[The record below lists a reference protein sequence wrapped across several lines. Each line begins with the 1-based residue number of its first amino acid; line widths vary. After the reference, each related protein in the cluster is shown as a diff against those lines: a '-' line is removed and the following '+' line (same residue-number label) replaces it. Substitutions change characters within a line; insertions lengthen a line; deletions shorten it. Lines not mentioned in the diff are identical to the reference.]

1 MQESRI
7 IRHLL
12 RLYGFFVF
20 AVIFGSLGTEARAE
34 DTVHIIREAAGDLE
48 QLEAI
53 EISDEEISEWE
64 IAESVQDTSNRASAA
79 ANQFLN
85 YCSNYGYQDMAKRSN
100 GAGRQYVYQQLK
112 AISRNFTVNGQDAGL
127 ETYSGNAYYIAGVVD
142 LSNYNLTNTEK
153 AEIYFTF
160 RHDNPQYFWL
170 SNSVLYGSNSL
181 IVLTYDEYR
190 DGAVRQSTLE
200 EIVQTAQEIYQSAI
214 DVSDSNYQKIL
225 KIHDALIAD
234 IEYSQDTSIPTAHSI
249 AGAMT
254 SGKSAVCEGYA
265 KVMQVMM
272 NQYGIMN
279 IYVTGIANGGGHA
292 WNMVKMSDGRYYW
305 LDATW
310 DDQQYEEYQ
319 HQYFLVGNANFMD
332 HEADLSTGSG
342 TEFLYELPQVSEE
355 DYVYDPADDDRVDF
369 MPGDVNEDGEVNVKD
384 LQIILRGVCEKI
396 ELTERQ
402 KMIAD
407 VVADGKVDIQDLQKE
422 LRFVCGKITQL

>member
-1 MQESRI
+1 MK
-7 IRHLL
+7 HLL
-12 RLYGFFVF
+12 KLSFLLACVM
-20 AVIFGSLGTEARAE
+20 IFGIRETEVRAE
-34 DTVHIIREAAGDLE
+34 DVTRIVREAVGDLE

-53 EISDEEISEWE
+53 EISDEEIEGWE
-64 IAESVQDTSNRASAA
+64 IAESIQDTSNRASAA

-85 YCSNYGYQDMAKRSN
+85 YSSNYGYQDMEKRSN
-100 GAGRQYVYQQLK
+100 SAGRQYAYHQLK
-112 AISRNFTVNGQDAGL
+112 TISRNFTVNGQSAGQ
-127 ETYSGNAYYIAGVVD
+127 EVYNGHTYYIAGIVD
-142 LSNYNLTNTEK
+142 LSNYNLTQSEK
-153 AEIYFTF
+153 VEVYFTF

-181 IVLTYDEYR
+181 VVLTYDEYR
-190 DGAVRQSTLE
+190 DGAVRQDALE
-200 EIVQTAQEIYQSAI
+200 EIVWTAQEVYQSVI
-214 DVSDSNYQKIL
+214 NVSDSNYQKIR

-234 IEYSQDTSIPTAHSI
+234 IEYSQDTSVPTAHSI

-279 IYVTGIANGGGHA
+279 IYVTGTANGGGHA
-292 WNMVKMSDGRYYW
+292 WNMVKMSDGSYYW

-310 DDQQYEEYQ
+310 DDQEYEEYQ
-319 HQYFLVGNANFMD
+319 HQYFLVGDKNFTE

-342 TEFLYELPQVSEE
+342 TDFLYDLPQASEE
-355 DYVYDPADDDRVDF
+355 DYVNDSAGDDSEDF
-369 MPGDVNEDGEVNVKD
+369 MLGDVNEDKEVNIKD
-384 LQIILRGVCEKI
+384 LQIILRSVCEKV

-422 LRFVCGKITQL
+422 LRFVCGKIPQL